1 MNFEKFLR
9 RPFLKNTAGRLLNKV
24 VNSLQAKCSNFQ
36 YSYLQKDV
44 IRLWHITYYISQTET
59 KMKPPKRS
67 ILQNT
72 PSGPAVKI
80 LKKSCEE
87 GVHLL
92 VTRCRPATYL
102 TLPWQ
107 VVTKG
112 LTYILKQTADKSYR
126 FV

>member
-102 TLPWQ
+102 TLPW
-107 VVTKG
+107 
-112 LTYILKQTADKSYR
+112 
-126 FV
+126 